1 MRPSFLLP
9 GGVQAT
15 SLVSSQPVMEAHTA
29 DKVDETLATSPA
41 HDAIGDMTLADIG
54 RKALREDG
62 RAMSIRKRAGEIA
75 RPGEFIG
82 WFEWLV
88 WAHMHAYRPIVL
100 LASNEIDVF
109 EIFGAGLPQPVFTK
123 DVLVAGVYAS
133 GFATMAATQFPLR
146 LNHWMIGDKG
156 KPAKIGERAW
166 AKSAHVQAAKAGWR
180 LRATAA
186 QGDCGIDTMSFWEQ
200 RPRNEATWCDIR
212 LEVAAAM
219 ASVATEAAW
228 QDAFI
233 TCQESRTGGRAAR
246 AATAAAVR
254 YPSGGAAFGS
264 GAPPTP
270 NVPAAAVPK
279 LSMAVASGH
288 PPAPR
293 EPPAPPQPLEPPQPP
308 GPADRKLVKLE
319 PTGEQHAAKED
330 AAPVMSSPAVAS
342 TAAGTTGPGIKE
354 EPSSEAK
361 SPSMPVCLPGT
372 ADDSGKDG
380 KVDMHGGTLALAR
393 CAVDAENK
401 PDTQALEIRRAEA
414 MATATAPP
422 RFLNGHM
429 LETAF
434 VTWIKQQSEEQQK
447 AIMKSYDSMKLHEEQ
462 WVANIGVQ
470 EASAPQRRPRQR
482 RVATSLGERLQMAT
496 AFGAWRAT
504 AGATSRSPLKEAR
517 VFLGKG
523 VPLAPSRQGPLTGV
537 PP

>member
-1 MRPSFLLP
+1 
-9 GGVQAT
+9 
-15 SLVSSQPVMEAHTA
+15 
-29 DKVDETLATSPA
+29 
-41 HDAIGDMTLADIG
+41 
-54 RKALREDG
+54 
-62 RAMSIRKRAGEIA
+62 
-75 RPGEFIG
+75 
-82 WFEWLV
+82 
-88 WAHMHAYRPIVL
+88 
-100 LASNEIDVF
+100 
-109 EIFGAGLPQPVFTK
+109 
-123 DVLVAGVYAS
+123 
-133 GFATMAATQFPLR
+133 
-146 LNHWMIGDKG
+146 
-156 KPAKIGERAW
+156 
-166 AKSAHVQAAKAGWR
+166 
-180 LRATAA
+180 
-186 QGDCGIDTMSFWEQ
+186 MSFWEK

-270 NVPAAAVPK
+270 KVPAAAVPK

-293 EPPAPPQPLEPPQPP
+293 EPPAPPQPLEPPQAPE
-308 GPADRKLVKLE
+308 PAELKLVKLE
-319 PTGEQHAAKED
+319 PTGEQRAANED
-330 AAPVMSSPAVAS
+330 AAPAMSSPAVAS
-342 TAAGTTGPGIKE
+342 AAAGTTGPGIKE

-372 ADDSGKDG
+372 ADESGKDG
-380 KVDMHGGTLALAR
+380 EVDMHGGTLALAR
-393 CAVDAENK
+393 CAVDAEDK

-523 VPLAPSRQGPLTGV
+523 VPFATSRPARDPLAYEAGSLDGCTTMGVLSPCLHIRLRCGGASVARHLPLCRLLAYSPLRCYLQITLWVGACMFPLDRRGRDRDCQDEFRASV
-537 PP
+537 RFRCDMVSGARAL